1 MSQDATSTLIAH
13 SSHYQRDLPVVLS
26 FVRPIEVIMLVL
38 NGRAIVYVEDSP
50 ELDQILPKVT
60 VALCYGKL
68 NRVREM
74 RNLKMIQAAT
84 AGVDSLPWKDIP
96 QDVIVCGNPG
106 SNADA
111 VAEHAWSLILCQ
123 AHNLHIH
130 LPNLKNQVFE
140 MKPGIDILAG
150 KTIGIIGMGSV
161 GRRISEIASA
171 FQMKTV
177 AVTKSGRSNR
187 DCAFIGGPED
197 IDHIL
202 EQSDI
207 VVLST
212 PLTKATRG
220 MIDRRRL
227 ELMKKGCV
235 FVNMGR
241 AELVKRDDLVNFLER
256 NPEFHVATDV
266 WWNTGEEFQKDAV
279 LMNYPNFI
287 GTPYVAGGLGNSEI
301 MRKMLTEAAMNVA
314 MFLAGEKPRNIIS
327 RSEYV

>member
-1 MSQDATSTLIAH
+1 MRVLDGNAT
-13 SSHYQRDLPVVLS
+13 
-26 FVRPIEVIMLVL
+26 
-38 NGRAIVYVEDSP
+38 VYAEDSLG
-50 ELDQILPKVT
+50 LDDILPDVT

-68 NRVREM
+68 SHVREM
-74 RNLKMIQAAT
+74 RKLQMIQAAT
-84 AGVDSLPWKDIP
+84 AGVDSLPWEDIP
-96 QDVIVCGNPG
+96 ENVTVCGNPG

-130 LPNLKNQVFE
+130 LPNLRNHKFD

-171 FQMKTV
+171 LQMKTI
-177 AVTKSGRSNR
+177 AVTKSGKSTG
-187 DCAFIGGPED
+187 DYTFIGGPED
-197 IDHIL
+197 VDHVL
-202 EQSDI
+202 EQSDV

-227 ELMKKGCV
+227 DLLKRECI

-241 AELVKRDDLVNFLER
+241 AELVKRDDLVDFLER
-256 NPEFHVATDV
+256 NPEFRVATDV
-266 WWNTGEEFQKDAV
+266 WWNAAEEFPKDAA

-301 MRKMLTEAAMNVA
+301 MRKMLTEAAMNVSR
-314 MFLAGEKPRNIIS
+314 FLAGEKPRNIID
-327 RSEYV
+327 RGDYV